1 MVLVTGSSGYIGRLL
16 SKRLLEK
23 GKSVKG
29 LDISAGMQ
37 PISELLDKG
46 LEMYKGSI
54 LDNNL
59 LKSVFQDVDTVYHL
73 VGIHSASKEKIYRT
87 YYQGTMKLLKEC
99 VLKGVK
105 NFVLISNGA
114 VYGDCGD
121 REIRECDPVRPT
133 HYFGTVT
140 YEMENLVQEYFKLY
154 GVKTYILRVSE
165 VYGIGRESF
174 LRRRA
179 LRVPGGPGIYNS
191 RIYIEDLIFILEKCV
206 EKLMPGQ
213 IYNVCDDR
221 AVTQLTFYNEIE
233 KITGYDLPE
242 WVSIN
247 QFEERIRLSML
258 GLRAISLRMSNKKIK
273 GILEHKFIISDII
286 EGLQKMYR

>member
-1 MVLVTGSSGYIGRLL
+1 
-16 SKRLLEK
+16 
-23 GKSVKG
+23 
-29 LDISAGMQ
+29 
-37 PISELLDKG
+37 
-46 LEMYKGSI
+46 
-54 LDNNL
+54 
-59 LKSVFQDVDTVYHL
+59 
-73 VGIHSASKEKIYRT
+73 
-87 YYQGTMKLLKEC
+87 
-99 VLKGVK
+99 
-105 NFVLISNGA
+105 
-114 VYGDCGD
+114 
-121 REIRECDPVRPT
+121 
-133 HYFGTVT
+133 
-140 YEMENLVQEYFKLY
+140 MENLVQEYFKLY

-273 GILEHKFIISDII
+273 
-286 EGLQKMYR
+286 